1 MKTLVSVFC
10 ILALVSCIA
19 PQVRIDSPPQ
29 IIELKISGVDAV
41 KVEPTGGDIVK
52 TMEVKNTEGQLSSM
66 TFISNGQAYFKVFSY
81 IGSLDSTNLWQ
92 DIIVL
97 KSMGVMDLNV
107 MINSGGGSAYD
118 GLALADSLLFARS
131 LGFNVTT
138 HAVGLVASAAI
149 PVFCSGEYRLSTPSA
164 QFMVHKAKLFKYLG
178 AEDVDDLKSQRDMLL
193 LLREK
198 YIDILVGGSSLT
210 YEQWDDKISST
221 TYFSAVDAK
230 EWGIVHE
237 IK

>member
-1 MKTLVSVFC
+1 MKHLSVVFFLVFL
-10 ILALVSCIA
+10 LACASPPGIIDKS
-19 PQVRIDSPPQ
+19 PQVVELRI
-29 IIELKISGVDAV
+29 IGVDAV
-41 KVEPTGGDIVK
+41 KVEPECREGFVK

-149 PVFCSGEYRLSTPSA
+149 PVFCSGEYCLNISGLRTST
-164 QFMVHKAKLFKYLG
+164 
-178 AEDVDDLKSQRDMLL
+178 
-193 LLREK
+193 
-198 YIDILVGGSSLT
+198 I
-210 YEQWDDKISST
+210 
-221 TYFSAVDAK
+221 
-230 EWGIVHE
+230 
-237 IK
+237 